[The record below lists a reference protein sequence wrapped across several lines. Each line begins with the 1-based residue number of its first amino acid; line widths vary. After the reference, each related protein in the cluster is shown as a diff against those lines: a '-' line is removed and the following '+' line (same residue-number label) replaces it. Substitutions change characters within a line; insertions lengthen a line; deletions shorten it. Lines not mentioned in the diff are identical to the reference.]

1 MLNILLISALCIIWG
16 ATWVVI
22 KIGLAESPPFY
33 GAAFRFM
40 LAVAI
45 LTAIVMYKKLSWPRS
60 RRIWMWTAIS
70 GVLMY
75 FGSYAVVYF
84 VEQYINAAL
93 AAILFASF
101 PFFVAI
107 GAHHYLPHERLTML
121 KIVGLIIGFG
131 GVVVLFSGGAT
142 APSTKAWWA
151 PGLMIVSPLCSAIA
165 SVIVKKH
172 LTKEDPYA
180 LNVIQMTIGICL
192 LVPMALIFEDIGS
205 FAWNAKSTGAVLFLG
220 TFGSAFAFVTL
231 YHLMKTMAASRL
243 SLIAF
248 VTPVVAAL
256 LGWWI
261 LGEIPTWAT
270 ATGAGLVLVGIYIV
284 NILAERDKTIIVE
297 AAAVEAVD
305 VQEPPAPRLER

>member
-1 MLNILLISALCIIWG
+1 MLNILLVTSLCIVWG

-33 GAAFRFM
+33 GAAFRFI
-40 LAVAI
+40 LAVGV
-45 LTAIVMYKKLSWPRS
+45 LTAILLYRKRPWPHS
-60 RRIWMWTAIS
+60 RRAWMWTAIS

-75 FGSYAVVYF
+75 FGSYSVVYY

-107 GAHHYLPHERLTML
+107 GAHYYLPYERLTAL
-121 KIVGLIIGFG
+121 KIVGLVIGFG
-131 GVVVLFSGGAT
+131 GVVVLFSGGAA

-151 PGLMIVSPLCSAIA
+151 PALMIASPLCSAIA

-180 LNVIQMTIGICL
+180 LNVVQMTIGMCL
-192 LVPMALIFEDIGS
+192 LLPMAFVFEDFQA
-205 FAWNAKSTGAVLFLG
+205 FAWNAKSVGAVVFLG
-220 TFGSAFAFVTL
+220 TLGSAFAFVTL

-261 LGEIPTWAT
+261 LDEMPTWAT
-270 ATGAGLVLVGIYIV
+270 VAGAALVLVGIYIV
-284 NILAERDKTIIVE
+284 NILAERDKTIVIE

-305 VQEPPAPRLER
+305 CGDTQKL